1 MGSSQK
7 RPNFLVIVADDMGF
21 SDVGCF
27 GGEIKT
33 PNIDKLGHEGV
44 RYTGFHSAAACSPT
58 RAMIMTGTDHHIA
71 GLGNLIEFTNYTGW
85 SRFEGEPVTENGNF
99 YDAKP
104 QRGIPGYEGYL
115 NERVVTIPEILR
127 DGGYHTM
134 MAGKWHLGLK
144 QERAPHSRGFN
155 RSFAMLPG
163 SSNHFNYRPEGE
175 VKNGTPQFL
184 DTSLIC
190 LHNEDGK
197 YVDLDDLPKDFYS
210 SNAYG
215 DKIVEYMSEWY
226 QKKSEGKDTS
236 DDPFFAYLA
245 FSAPHWPLQAPKEH
259 IENYRGV
266 YNKGPEV
273 LRQRRL
279 ANLIKLDMIDKDT
292 EAHPV
297 VDDRVEGW
305 DEFTEYEKEMSCRS
319 MEAYAGMVE
328 CMDKNVGKVL
338 DYLKSIDELD
348 NTFIMFMSDNGAEG
362 AAYEAYPLVKGPLLQ
377 HIRKYYDNSFDN
389 IGAANSFVW
398 YGPRWAQAATA
409 PSRLYKLYTSEG
421 GVRVPCIARYPGY
434 TAAIKHDFATVMDV
448 GPTILE
454 MAGLKHPAPTYQ
466 GREVAEMRGKTMH
479 SWLKGETDSVHPK
492 DFVQG
497 WELCGRAAIR
507 VADWKALFIPAP
519 KGPHRWQLYNLEK
532 DPGEIYDLSDEYPHK
547 LTELLKHW
555 DQYVEECGV
564 VPLHPE
570 LGAYLEA
577 TEEQMEENAWIEYEY
592 WKPGGLVERE
602 KFFRTPKK
610 FCTK

>member
-1 MGSSQK
+1 
-7 RPNFLVIVADDMGF
+7 
-21 SDVGCF
+21 
-27 GGEIKT
+27 
-33 PNIDKLGHEGV
+33 
-44 RYTGFHSAAACSPT
+44 
-58 RAMIMTGTDHHIA
+58 MIMTGTDNHIA

-85 SRFEGEPVTENGNF
+85 SRFEGEPVTDSGNF
-99 YDAKP
+99 YDSKP

-115 NERVVTIPEILR
+115 NERVVAIPEVLR

-144 QERAPHSRGFN
+144 PERAPHVRGFN

-197 YVDLDDLPKDFYS
+197 YVDLEDLPKDFYS

-215 DKIVEYMSEWY
+215 DKIVEYMDEWHQEQIQKDESSE
-226 QKKSEGKDTS
+226 K
-236 DDPFFAYLA
+236 PFFAYLA

-259 IENYRGV
+259 IQNYRGV
-266 YNKGPEV
+266 YDEGPEV
-273 LRQRRL
+273 LRQQRL
-279 ANLIKLDMIDKDT
+279 ANLVKLGLIEKNT

-297 VDDRVEGW
+297 LDDRVEGW

-328 CMDKNVGKVL
+328 CIDKNVGKVV
-338 DYLKSIDELD
+338 DYLESIDELD

-362 AAYEAYPLVKGPLLQ
+362 AAYEAYPLVKGPLLE

-409 PSRLYKLYTSEG
+409 PSRLYKLYTTEG
-421 GVRVPCIARYPGY
+421 GVRVPCIARYPNY
-434 TAAIKHDFATVMDV
+434 PAAIKHDFATVMDI

-466 GREVAEMRGKTMH
+466 GREVAAMRGKSMH
-479 SWLKGETDSVHPK
+479 SWLKV
-492 DFVQG
+492 
-497 WELCGRAAIR
+497 
-507 VADWKALFIPAP
+507 
-519 KGPHRWQLYNLEK
+519 
-532 DPGEIYDLSDEYPHK
+532 
-547 LTELLKHW
+547 
-555 DQYVEECGV
+555 
-564 VPLHPE
+564 
-570 LGAYLEA
+570 
-577 TEEQMEENAWIEYEY
+577 
-592 WKPGGLVERE
+592 
-602 KFFRTPKK
+602 
-610 FCTK
+610 